1 MRDDCRV
8 RPTAILFM
16 LGVLLL
22 IAAVPAAAFAAP
34 SVSVSPKRVPRGGTL
49 VVTGK
54 GWPRNVRVQLLIG
67 PPRSEADHVAWARTG
82 GAGTF
87 RRSITI
93 GARARTGPAVLLACR
108 RECRDKASVTFRIFA
123 PALTG

>member
-1 MRDDCRV
+1 M
-8 RPTAILFM
+8 
-16 LGVLLL
+16 
-22 IAAVPAAAFAAP
+22 
-34 SVSVSPKRVPRGGTL
+34 
-49 VVTGK
+49 VTGK

-87 RRSITI
+87 RRSLTI
-93 GARARTGPAVLLACR
+93 GTRARTGPAVLLACR
-108 RECRDKASVTFRIFA
+108 RECRDKASATFRIFA